1 MNINILSEA
10 IQQVSGRPLTLSI
23 DSTEYPVAPM
33 VFAEDTS
40 SKGTFKVRIMVY
52 VPAEVETIP
61 TVFIENDGE
70 PTSVKIEGGKEILAR
85 SIMVEYS
92 YPSTPIPPFQYNLW
106 EVFLEYSLDNLVSVD
121 YILTRL
127 RDIDPKTSRGTV
139 TSVQDPVRM
148 DNVH

>member
-1 MNINILSEA
+1 
-10 IQQVSGRPLTLSI
+10 
-23 DSTEYPVAPM
+23 M

-127 RDIDPKTSRGTV
+127 RDIDPKTSTG
-139 TSVQDPVRM
+139 SGK
-148 DNVH
+148 NG

>member
-1 MNINILSEA
+1 L
-10 IQQVSGRPLTLSI
+10 
-23 DSTEYPVAPM
+23 
-33 VFAEDTS
+33 
-40 SKGTFKVRIMVY
+40 
-52 VPAEVETIP
+52 
-61 TVFIENDGE
+61 
-70 PTSVKIEGGKEILAR
+70 KIEGGKEILAR

>member
-61 TVFIENDGE
+61 TVFIEN
-70 PTSVKIEGGKEILAR
+70 
-85 SIMVEYS
+85 
-92 YPSTPIPPFQYNLW
+92 
-106 EVFLEYSLDNLVSVD
+106 
-121 YILTRL
+121 
-127 RDIDPKTSRGTV
+127 
-139 TSVQDPVRM
+139 
-148 DNVH
+148 